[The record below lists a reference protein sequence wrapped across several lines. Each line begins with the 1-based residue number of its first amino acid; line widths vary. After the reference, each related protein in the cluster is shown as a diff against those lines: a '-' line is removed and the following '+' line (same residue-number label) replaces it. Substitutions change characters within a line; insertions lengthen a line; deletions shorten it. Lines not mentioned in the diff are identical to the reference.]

1 MSTTTTTT
9 SPRVGFH
16 LIVASNGSLNLYP
29 DNLCNLF
36 ANQLPEPYDLHGEWE
51 CALTEIYYPSDVDV
65 KRTISLE
72 KEAQDARKAA
82 TAAAQAATGLEA
94 LAARVTRSS
103 SDGESGEMQGDQ
115 PYQSGSGIKRRR
127 KRDDAPLSYSYN
139 Y

>member
-51 CALTEIYYPSDVDV
+51 CALTELYYPSDVDV

-82 TAAAQAATGLEA
+82 TAVAQAATALEA

-103 SDGESGEMQGDQ
+103 GDGESVEMQGDQ
-115 PYQSGSGIKRRR
+115 PYHQRGSGIKRRR
-127 KRDDAPLSYSYN
+127 KRDDA
-139 Y
+139 